1 MTEPD
6 PKTTLREFRE
16 AAIEVLCPS
25 SRQTVQ
31 EYCTQAVLV
40 WLQSDKHEGDSAFY
54 PLVWT
59 KHVKSDD
66 SDLPMKLTIELEEPY
81 AKELELRA
89 YRSGQTVKE
98 CVEESMRT
106 VVVADMS
113 FDEKTALHKE
123 LAERN

>member
-1 MTEPD
+1 
-6 PKTTLREFRE
+6 
-16 AAIEVLCPS
+16 
-25 SRQTVQ
+25 
-31 EYCTQAVLV
+31 
-40 WLQSDKHEGDSAFY
+40 
-54 PLVWT
+54 
-59 KHVKSDD
+59 
-66 SDLPMKLTIELEEPY
+66 MKLTIELEEPY

-98 CVEESMRT
+98 YVEESMRT